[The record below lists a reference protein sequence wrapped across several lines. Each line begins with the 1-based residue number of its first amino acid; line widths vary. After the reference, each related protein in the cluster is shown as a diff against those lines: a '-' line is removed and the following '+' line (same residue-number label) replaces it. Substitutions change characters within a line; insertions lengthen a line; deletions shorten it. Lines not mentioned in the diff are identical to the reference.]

1 MIGRVKDQSNRGGV
15 KTDATEVE
23 GHLLAHPD
31 VVSAALVP
39 EPDEKLGECSVAF
52 LVISGGSRV

>member
-1 MIGRVKDQSNRGGV
+1 MKDQSNRGGV